1 MTMILFMIL
10 MIMLVIMIFGALFI
24 LGIAGGF
31 FVIIFA
37 DVIICI
43 ALIVWIVR
51 RCTKKKK
58 K

>member
-1 MTMILFMIL
+1 MILFMIL

-24 LGIAGGF
+24 LGVTGGF

-37 DVIICI
+37 DVIVCI